1 MATTSQRVSGWI
13 RGMRWCA
20 RLVGLAIASLFVLFI
35 VESGARV
42 VPTLSWTSPQGL
54 PLFLILVAAVA
65 GVLLAWRW
73 EAPGGAMAVG
83 GALLIL
89 ALVFLGSGPRMLL
102 GALFFT
108 LPLLAAGCLYLGCW
122 WQAGAQRGEQ

>member
-1 MATTSQRVSGWI
+1 
-13 RGMRWCA
+13 
-20 RLVGLAIASLFVLFI
+20 LVALAIASLFVLFI

-42 VPTLSWTSPQGL
+42 VPALSWTNPQGL
-54 PLFLILVAAVA
+54 PLLLILVVAVA

-73 EAPGGAMAVG
+73 EAPGGAIAVVS
-83 GALLIL
+83 ALLIL
-89 ALVFLGSGPRMLL
+89 ALVLLGSGPRMML

-122 WQAGAQRGEQ
+122 WQAGARRGER